1 MDGCSS
7 LNQIK
12 LISNNS
18 EVSTELDI
26 ELLILNLL
34 SIDKNILYRDDPR
47 LCSDKLI
54 ELKEPVSYTHLRA
67 HET

>member
-26 ELLILNLL
+26 ELLILN
-34 SIDKNILYRDDPR
+34 SIKYR
-47 LCSDKLI
+47 
-54 ELKEPVSYTHLRA
+54 
-67 HET
+67 